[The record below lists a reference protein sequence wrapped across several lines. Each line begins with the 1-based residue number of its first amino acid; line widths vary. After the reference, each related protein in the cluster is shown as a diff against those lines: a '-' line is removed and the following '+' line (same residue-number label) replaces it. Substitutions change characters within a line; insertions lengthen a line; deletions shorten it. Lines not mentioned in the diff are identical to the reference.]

1 MRLLVL
7 AFVAVVATTVAGSAY
22 ACSHMQNVQKSYPAT
37 AEGPVT
43 TPVPPAV
50 PPKVGG

>member
-7 AFVAVVATTVAGSAY
+7 ALVAVIATAVAGSAF
-22 ACSHMQNVQKSYPAT
+22 ACSHMQSVQKSYPAT

-50 PPKVGG
+50 PPKIGG